1 MHAYVY
7 VCMHDFC
14 FEEMC
19 ICAPPYMHTHM
30 HSTYAK
36 MIIVLDV
43 YINLWGTADLQGCRK
58 SEIGLPYLGCH
69 LENGAA
75 GAGSVNMVDIP
86 CLLPYVSYVLGLV
99 CFDSLHACMQ
109 SGQTG
114 TYLSSRGLT

>member
-19 ICAPPYMHTHM
+19 ICAPPDMHTHM

-43 YINLWGTADLQGCRK
+43 YINLNLWRTCRAPEKLRQDCLILDVIWKTALRCT
-58 SEIGLPYLGCH
+58 
-69 LENGAA
+69 
-75 GAGSVNMVDIP
+75 V
-86 CLLPYVSYVLGLV
+86 
-99 CFDSLHACMQ
+99 MQ
-109 SGQTG
+109 
-114 TYLSSRGLT
+114 